1 MRRQSRPTHIHHRI
15 TPHPPSHHPPP
26 PLLSPQSARDE
37 ALRVSR
43 EARDLAR
50 SLEELTEDAARG
62 RVGEAVAEKEA
73 GQAAAACDRWEQQL
87 KRAEGKVDAG
97 VAGEGG
103 WGMGGWQV
111 AGYG

>member
-1 MRRQSRPTHIHHRI
+1 M
-15 TPHPPSHHPPP
+15 
-26 PLLSPQSARDE
+26 
-37 ALRVSR
+37 
-43 EARDLAR
+43 
-50 SLEELTEDAARG
+50 
-62 RVGEAVAEKEA
+62 AEKEA